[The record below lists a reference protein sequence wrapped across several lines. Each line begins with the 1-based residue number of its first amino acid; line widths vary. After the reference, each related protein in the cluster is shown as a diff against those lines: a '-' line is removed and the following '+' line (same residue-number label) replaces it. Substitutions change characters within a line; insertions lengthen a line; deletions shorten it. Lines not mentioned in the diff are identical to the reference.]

1 MASDRPAD
9 EPAVRTAAQFA
20 TTHWSVVLAAGDS
33 ASPESQEALE
43 KLCRAY
49 WFPLYAFV
57 RRKGY
62 SPEDA
67 QDLTQEFFRQL
78 LEKHRL
84 RLADPVRG
92 KFRSFLLASM
102 AHFLVHEWDRFKAIK
117 RGANFTFVSWDELG
131 AEQRYGAEVPIG
143 LLPDQ
148 AFDQQW
154 ALALLETVLG
164 RLRDELTSAGRAE
177 FFECAR
183 PWLLAE
189 PEPGDYARAA
199 VTLRMS
205 HAGLKMAVSRL
216 RRRYG
221 DLLQQEIAQTVSTAQ
236 QVEEELRH
244 LIEVLSG
251 APM

>member
-1 MASDRPAD
+1 MGSDGSQSQSI
-9 EPAVRTAAQFA
+9 ERTAAQFA
-20 TTHWSVVLAAGDS
+20 TTHWSTVLRAGDT
-33 ASPESQEALE
+33 ASPDSREALE
-43 KLCRAY
+43 KLCRTY

-57 RRKGY
+57 RRKGF

-67 QDLTQEFFRQL
+67 QDLTQEFFGQL

-84 RLADPVRG
+84 RLANPVRG

-102 AHFLVHEWDRFKAIK
+102 VHFLVHEWDRLKTIK

-131 AEQRYGAEVPIG
+131 AEQRYGAEVPGG

-199 VTLRMS
+199 VELGMT
-205 HAGLKMAVSRL
+205 HAALKMAMTRL

-221 DLLQQEIAQTVSTAQ
+221 DLLRQEIAQTVSTVQ

-244 LIEVLSG
+244 LIEALSG
-251 APM
+251 API